1 MEKEYIPGKGE
12 VESYLKS
19 QNIKYEN
26 KGNNQLLLTPCPFC
40 GGGEG
45 GKDVYAS
52 PCYINTETGRWNCFR
67 GSKCGAGGTFK
78 RLQAM
83 IVVRN
88 AGLLT
93 ADIQQGANIDK
104 GLLSKAKAI
113 LSKQEDSVKIY
124 PPNNQITEKGE
135 NEMSAE
141 NTTEKSLEKQGE
153 NEQEKKVEIYSVSQI
168 SGLELTGACRDYM
181 LGRGISDEICRLY
194 NIVNSPEPD
203 KAEEYILMP
212 FIDSEGAN
220 VTYAKYRNINPE
232 TDNNGKKQ
240 PKEKEV
246 NGKPCFFGLQNLQED
261 THTLI
266 ITEGLIDCLSLAEA
280 GVRENGY
287 DVVSVPNGLGNKGL
301 TFLNDD
307 DMGLLSTY
315 DNIIVFGDNENG
327 KITLVEEI
335 EEKIERDVRV
345 IADYH
350 GNKDANEIL
359 TNCGKDVLLRLVK
372 ESIPYEDSE
381 IKHIAD
387 VDLTA
392 DTRTVMFM
400 SGFPE
405 TDNMLNGIESGNLI
419 LLLGK
424 EGSGKTT
431 IATQM
436 LLQAAN
442 SGVKSMVYSGEMTLK
457 ETTETLFLQA
467 AGPQYTDRLVNDRT
481 GKYYGV
487 VKPFAKDKICQWLD
501 KYILLYEDKTIRKDR
516 YEKVLNPSA
525 LADRMLTV
533 VERQIKYNGVKFA
546 VIDNMMS
553 ALARFSEGGELYGA
567 QAELALHLNFLC
579 KKYDITIMLCVHS
592 RKTDKASLHL
602 LSDDISG
609 SSIPKNMSDI
619 ILSYEKYKP
628 DNNKKSKSDGG
639 NAAQD
644 NPPSGYLRVLKNRH
658 WGALTK
664 YDSDGEGIYYAAIC
678 KRLFAQN
685 DFDNLRNGKAYPQ
698 YNWLG

>member
-52 PCYINTETGRWNCFR
+52 PCYINSETGRWNCFR

-83 IVVRN
+83 IVVRD

-93 ADIQQGANIDK
+93 AEIQQGANIDK
-104 GLLSKAKAI
+104 KLIAKAKAI
-113 LSKQEDSVKIY
+113 LGKQGDSIVVY

-135 NEMSAE
+135 NEMSAGILE
-141 NTTEKSLEKQGE
+141 EKSVEKQDE
-153 NEQEKKVEIYSVSQI
+153 NKSEIYDVSQLQ
-168 SGLELTGACRDYM
+168 GLELTGACREYM
-181 LGRGISDEICRLY
+181 IGRGISDNTCRLY

-203 KAEEYILMP
+203 KAEKYILMP
-212 FIDSEGAN
+212 FIDSEEAN

-232 TDNNGKKQ
+232 TDANGRTE

-261 THTLI
+261 SHTLI

-301 TFLNDD
+301 TFLDDNDID
-307 DMGLLSTY
+307 LLGTY
-315 DNIIVFGDNENG
+315 QSVIVFGDFENG
-327 KITLVEEI
+327 KVSLVEEF
-335 EEKIERDVRV
+335 EEKLEREVKV
-345 IADYH
+345 IADYR
-350 GNKDANEIL
+350 GNKDANDIL
-359 TNCGKDVLLRLVK
+359 VNCGKDVLLQSVK
-372 ESIPYEDSE
+372 ESIVYEDSE
-381 IKHIAD
+381 IKHIVD

-400 SGFPE
+400 TGFKE

-442 SGVKSMVYSGEMTLK
+442 SNIKSLVYSGEMTLK

-487 VKPFAKDKICQWLD
+487 VKPFAREKISLWLN
-501 KYILLYEDKTIRKDR
+501 KFILLYEDKTIRKDK
-516 YEKVLNPSA
+516 YEKVMNPSA

-533 VERQIKYNGVKFA
+533 VERQVKYNGVKFV

-628 DNNKKSKSDGG
+628 TENSKKGKSDGG

-664 YDSDGEGIYYAAIC
+664 YDSDGEGIYYAALC
-678 KRLFAQN
+678 KRLFTHD
-685 DFDNLRNGKAYPQ
+685 DFEKLRNGKDYPQ
-698 YNWLG
+698 YRWLDDNK